1 MADLG
6 DLKPLDSNVPV
17 QAKKEEVESLNS
29 VVERKIDPESQ
40 DNQLNPIQNIPG
52 DRMEKGITEG
62 ITGGLPP
69 VEHLPRVIRRRIPS
83 PVFLPSF
90 NFSDKAFFGGL
101 TLVTIASFITRLYKL
116 GLPTHVA

>member
-6 DLKPLDSNVPV
+6 DLKPLDGNVPV

-29 VVERKIDPESQ
+29 VAERNIDPESQ
-40 DNQLNPIQNIPG
+40 FNQLNPIQNIPG
-52 DRMEKGITEG
+52 GRMEEG

-101 TLVTIASFITRLYKL
+101 TLVTIASFMTRLYKL